1 MRQKQHAIAD
11 ILKKWTK
18 SREASR
24 MAECM
29 AAAEKLADNA
39 KDEVRDVYFSSVSYS
54 GVILLFSPLGIH
66 CCQCRLRG

>member
-39 KDEVRDVYFSSVSYS
+39 KDEVRDVYF
-54 GVILLFSPLGIH
+54 ILYRWILVLFLTLELFYCFH
-66 CCQCRLRG
+66 H